1 MRGLT
6 GQDRSAVLALLSIF
20 LAMMSVGAA
29 VYQNYIYT
37 RQLNI
42 FTQQIEV
49 LQRNVSRGEF
59 IRSCKEVIDAYFQ
72 VKLKIGMIARAAAR
86 ERNDNAT
93 MADTMMEL
101 EAATSVSR
109 VGALGT
115 YLANFQNEDTR
126 YQYTQLT
133 WTLEKILMAAR
144 TTPPGEID
152 KLFAP
157 ADALFSKMNDD
168 CVRLAK
174 VAPL

>member
-6 GQDRSAVLALLSIF
+6 GDRSAVLALLSIF

-42 FTQQIEV
+42 FTQQVEI

-72 VKLKIGMIARAAAR
+72 VKLKVGVIARAAAR
-86 ERNDNAT
+86 ERAANAA
-93 MADTMMEL
+93 MDTMMEL
-101 EAATSVSR
+101 EAATAVSR

-115 YLANFQNEDTR
+115 YLANFQNEDAR

-133 WTLEKILMAAR
+133 LTLDKILTAAR
-144 TTPPGEID
+144 TTPPGEVD
-152 KLFAP
+152 KLFEP
-157 ADALFSKMNDD
+157 ADALFAKMNDD

-174 VAPL
+174 VGAL